1 MSTASWSLSR
11 IYRHS
16 RTQYVLQ
23 FLLFCFA
30 ITAVLGAYRSNPIH
44 VTVFGIL
51 AAIIGLVAVV
61 QGRGAAKG
69 LPTQS
74 RDLEEVDSGDRAI
87 LNLPGQMLRVV
98 DSMDRQVAVMEPI
111 QTDSMQVTLSQWIS
125 SDRYLPPHFALRSAS
140 KGPAGGRYISD
151 PDDDE
156 SSGADEPYECNV
168 CGVEKHYTIQS
179 FRNHCRRKGHAYCG
193 KCTRSFI
200 DEGARSQHFQNAE
213 AHRRDSGYDCDSYE
227 CDVCDAEFSSLRL
240 FRDHCRRKGH
250 GFCADCKRSFIDKHA
265 RDQHLAN
272 AAVHDDDTDL
282 STDNSDS
289 SDEDFELQCNVCG
302 TDRRFSSL
310 GFRDH
315 CQALGHKLCEKCNR
329 SFNDS
334 QALKQHLHNSVAH
347 LKPRKSR

>member
-1 MSTASWSLSR
+1 MSTTCSLSR

-16 RTQYVLQ
+16 RTQYFLQ

-30 ITAVLGAYRSNPIH
+30 IAAVLGAYRSNPIH
-44 VTVFGIL
+44 VTVFGIF
-51 AAIIGLVAVV
+51 AAIVGLVAVV
-61 QGRGAAKG
+61 QGRGVAKG
-69 LPTQS
+69 LPAQS
-74 RDLEEVDSGDRAI
+74 WDLEEVDSGSCAI
-87 LNLPGQMLRVV
+87 PNHPVQMLRVV
-98 DSMDRQVAVMEPI
+98 DSMGRQVAVMEPV
-111 QTDSMQVTLSQWIS
+111 QTDSMQVTLSQWRPTGCRHIS
-125 SDRYLPPHFALRSAS
+125 C
-140 KGPAGGRYISD
+140 

-168 CGVEKHYTIQS
+168 CRVEKYYSIQS
-179 FRNHCRRKGHAYCG
+179 FRNHCRRKGHAYCS
-193 KCTRSFI
+193 KCTRSFV

-213 AHRRDSGYDCDSYE
+213 AHRGDSGYDRDSYE

-240 FRDHCRRKGH
+240 FRDHCHRKGH

-272 AAVHDDDTDL
+272 AAVHGDDIDL
-282 STDNSDS
+282 STDSSDS
-289 SDEDFELQCNVCG
+289 EDEDFELQCNVCG
-302 TDRRFSSL
+302 TDRRFSSS

-329 SFNDS
+329 SFNDA

-347 LKPRKSR
+347 LKPSKSR